1 MTERPR
7 VIVAD
12 DHRVML
18 QSLVRLLTAECDI
31 VGAANDGPG
40 VVATALEK
48 TPDVVVLDISMP
60 GMSGIAAA
68 AQLERR
74 GSTARF
80 VFVTMHHDREFV
92 RESMEFGAAG
102 FVVKDRLATDLM
114 PAIRAVL
121 GGEAFVSPTV
131 AS

>member
-1 MTERPR
+1 MTDRPR
-7 VIVAD
+7 VLVAD

-18 QSLVRLLTAECDI
+18 QSLVRLLAAECDV
-31 VGAANDGPG
+31 VGSANDGPG
-40 VVATALEK
+40 AVASAIETA
-48 TPDVVVLDISMP
+48 PDVIVMDIAMP

-68 AQLERR
+68 AQLEKR
-74 GSTARF
+74 GSTAKF
-80 VFVTMHHDREFV
+80 VFVTMHHDREYV
-92 RESMEFGAAG
+92 RESMVFGPVG

-131 AS
+131 

>member
-7 VIVAD
+7 VLVAD

-18 QSLVRLLTAECDI
+18 QSLVRLLTPDCDI

-40 VVATALEK
+40 VIKTALEQ

-68 AQLERR
+68 AQLEKR

-92 RESMEFGAAG
+92 RESMEFAPAG
-102 FVVKDRLATDLM
+102 FVDKDRLATDLM

-121 GGEAFVSPTV
+121 GGKAFVSPT
-131 AS
+131 ADS